1 MRVKTDA
8 KRQTILDVATQA
20 FQELGFEGTSMSVI
34 CSRVGGS
41 KATIYNY
48 FSSKEALFF
57 EVMFDL
63 TEKEFDAVIHLLDR
77 TSLNVCESLL
87 RFGKGFLKLLYAPDV
102 LAARRL
108 MIAESGRS
116 DLGRQCFERGPKKAE
131 DSIAAFLGCAMETGA
146 LREANPRVAAR
157 HLLGLLESEIFE
169 VFILRMQEKITGKE
183 IAAVTGRAVDVFMAA
198 YGPQVSVIGVTKR

>member
-8 KRQTILDVATQA
+8 KRQTILNVATQA
-20 FQELGFEGTSMSVI
+20 FQELGFEGTSMSEI
-34 CSRVGGS
+34 CTRAGGS

-48 FSSKEALFF
+48 FASKQALFC
-57 EVMFDL
+57 EVMFNL
-63 TEKEFDAVIHLLDR
+63 TDKEFEAVIRLLDHA
-77 TSLNVCESLL
+77 TPNVGEALL
-87 RFGKGFLKLLYAPDV
+87 SFGRDFLKLIYTPDV

-131 DSIAAFLGCAMETGA
+131 DSIAAFLSSAMQSGA
-146 LREANPRVAAR
+146 LRAANPNIAAR

-169 VFILRMQEKITGKE
+169 VFILRMQEKISRKE
-183 IAAVTGRAVDVFMAA
+183 IEQVTERAVTVFMAA
-198 YGPQVSVIGVTKR
+198 YGPIPGARGQT